1 MISSQALHLGVF
13 TLPWSLLILLTG
25 LVGVWFIG
33 KYFKLRH
40 QWSDSTWK
48 CYKDSLWTA
57 LWIGLFAAR
66 LVFVLIHADLYL
78 AHPVDILKIQDKGF
92 NLYAGIVAGSGW
104 FIWKNRLLKV
114 PVLVNS
120 FLLFITILFVGINLL
135 NYWNAQQYYPDL
147 AFNDPKQQPQ
157 SLSQFVGKATVI
169 NLWASWCPP
178 CHREMPVLYQA
189 QQDYPD
195 VQFVMLNQS
204 ETPEAIES
212 YLHRYQ
218 LNFNNVLFDPHGE
231 MPQHMNMYGLPS
243 TLFFNAQGQLVE
255 LHLGELSQA
264 MLKQYLQKITH
275 PSNQ

>member
-1 MISSQALHLGVF
+1 LISSQALHLGVF
-13 TLPWSLLILLTG
+13 ILPWSLLIILFG
-25 LVGVWFIG
+25 LVNVWFIG
-33 KYFKLRH
+33 KYFKKRH
-40 QWSDSTWK
+40 QWTDAIWQS
-48 CYKDSLWTA
+48 YKDALWTA
-57 LWIGLFAAR
+57 LWVGLLAAR

-78 AHPVDILKIQDKGF
+78 THPVDILKVQDKGF
-92 NLYAGIVAGSGW
+92 NLYAGIIAGSGW

-114 PVLVNS
+114 PILISS
-120 FLLFITILFVGINLL
+120 FLLFITIHFVGINLL
-135 NYWNAQQYYPDL
+135 NHWNAQQHYPDL
-147 AFNDPKQQPQ
+147 AFNDLKHQPK
-157 SLSQFVGKATVI
+157 SMTQFMGKPTVV

-195 VQFVMLNQS
+195 VQIVMLNQG
-204 ETPEAIES
+204 ETPEAIVS
-212 YLHRYQ
+212 YLHSYQ
-218 LNFNNVLFDPHGE
+218 LNFKNILFDPHGE

-255 LHLGELSQA
+255 RHLGELSQA